1 MGSRDERRV
10 RGGLALDGV
19 VSLGRV
25 SHEVGPKVLVVDDD
39 DAWRR
44 SASLLLSEWGAAV
57 QSASSVDEALAL
69 LDQEPFDVLL
79 LDVHLGPGAES
90 GLTVAQHVAGMAA
103 APATIVLSGAAVRTE
118 SFELARLGARAFL
131 EKPVSADDLFNAL
144 RLALEVPAD
153 PTPFLQSMVGHVSL
167 KDALR
172 ETRKVLVRQALGK
185 ANGNRTTAARILSV
199 TRQGLQQILRDSD

>member
-1 MGSRDERRV
+1 M
-10 RGGLALDGV
+10 
-19 VSLGRV
+19 
-25 SHEVGPKVLVVDDD
+25 LVVDDD